1 MIFTEDIK
9 EALLT
14 MGKNR
19 EISFKKNSVQKETR
33 YNQHI
38 VKLTEGSEGSLI

>member
-14 MGKNR
+14 MGKKR
-19 EISFKKNSVQKETR
+19 EIPFKKNSVQKETR
-33 YNQHI
+33 
-38 VKLTEGSEGSLI
+38 